1 MPATRIKLS
10 QQAMDYLT
18 FVSTPKPRGRKPDME
33 KLKLD
38 LEEVRIEIASDD
50 HDVMTRLSLNQQ
62 AIDLEDRIA
71 ALEAVDTTEL
81 RDAFIS
87 EIAAYAEAKGI
98 SAKALRA
105 VGVPAADLKEAGVR

>member
-10 QQAMDYLT
+10 QKAMDYLT
-18 FVSTPKPRGRKPDME
+18 FVSTPKRRGRKPDVE

-38 LEEVRIEIASDD
+38 LEEIRIEIDQGD
-50 HDVMTRLSLNQQ
+50 HDVMVKLNLHQQ

-71 ALEAVDTTEL
+71 ALEAVDTNEL
-81 RDAFIS
+81 RKAFIS

-98 SAKALRA
+98 SSKALRA
-105 VGVPAADLKEAGVR
+105 VGVPAADLKEAA